1 MTPPPRLALGI
12 PPNRDA
18 LAGGLAF
25 LDGSARPGWGVDDL
39 CQWFAD
45 HLVTPGYMMTPLV
58 VTETGA
64 GTLPLYGHTPASSR
78 ELRTILV
85 AARSRVLTTLRGL
98 VASPV
103 DDRFLAEGIFAG
115 RLWRQRV
122 GGASRW
128 VPRPESTTP
137 LSGVVLSLFAV
148 DVLSHRELY
157 AQLLSVCDVCERV
170 TFLEGSH
177 RICAEHLP
185 HRSGT
190 IRKVSIEQERED
202 PREAT
207 HRRGR

>member
-1 MTPPPRLALGI
+1 MTPPRFAPGTRS
-12 PPNRDA
+12 NRDA

-25 LDGSARPGWGVDDL
+25 LDGSASPEWGVDDL
-39 CQWFAD
+39 CRWFTD

-58 VTETGA
+58 VTETAA
-64 GTLPLYGHTPASSR
+64 GTLPLYGQTPASPQG
-78 ELRTILV
+78 LRRILD

-98 VASPV
+98 VASTV

-137 LSGVVLSLFAV
+137 LSGIVLSLFAV

-157 AQLLSVCDVCERV
+157 AQLLSVCDMCDRV
-170 TFLEGSH
+170 TFHEGSH
-177 RICAEHLP
+177 YICAEHLP

-190 IRKVSIEQERED
+190 IRKVTAEQERED

-207 HRRGR
+207 GRHGR

>member
-1 MTPPPRLALGI
+1 M
-12 PPNRDA
+12 
-18 LAGGLAF
+18 AF
-25 LDGSARPGWGVDDL
+25 LEGSTRLEWGVDDL
-39 CQWFAD
+39 CRWFAD

-64 GTLPLYGHTPASSR
+64 GTLPLYGHAPASSR
-78 ELRTILV
+78 ELRMILV

-98 VASPV
+98 IASPV

-148 DVLSHRELY
+148 DVLSHREWY
-157 AQLLSVCDVCERV
+157 ARLLSVCDTCDRV
-170 TFLEGSH
+170 TFHEGSH
-177 RICAEHLP
+177 WICAEHLP

-190 IRKVSIEQERED
+190 IRKVTVEQEGED
-202 PREAT
+202 RREAT
-207 HRRGR
+207 LRSGHASKDK

>member
-1 MTPPPRLALGI
+1 MTPPRLAPGTR
-12 PPNRDA
+12 PNRDA

-25 LDGSARPGWGVDDL
+25 LDGSARPEWAVDDL
-39 CQWFAD
+39 CHWFTD

-58 VTETGA
+58 VTETAA
-64 GTLPLYGHTPASSR
+64 GTLPLYGHPPASSQN
-78 ELRTILV
+78 LRGILD

-98 VASPV
+98 IASPA

-122 GGASRW
+122 GGLSRW

-157 AQLLSVCDVCERV
+157 AQLLSVCDVCDHV
-170 TFLEGSH
+170 TFHEGSH
-177 RICAEHLP
+177 RICAEHVP

-190 IRKVSIEQERED
+190 ICKVTVEQERED

-207 HRRGR
+207 RRHGR